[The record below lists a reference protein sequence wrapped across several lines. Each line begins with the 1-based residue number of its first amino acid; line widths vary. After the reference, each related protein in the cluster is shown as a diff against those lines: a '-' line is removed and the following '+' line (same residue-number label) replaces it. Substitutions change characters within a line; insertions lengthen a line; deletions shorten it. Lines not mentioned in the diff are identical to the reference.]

1 MLFEELKNIR
11 LKLIFL
17 VWHTKV
23 FFKTNFLKKFIIISL
38 EVSAN
43 LLYYDLR
50 DHYLLSVI

>member
-1 MLFEELKNIR
+1 MELKNIR
-11 LKLIFL
+11 LLLILL

-23 FFKTNFLKKFIIISL
+23 FVKTNFLTKSL

-43 LLYYDLR
+43 LLLFDLR